1 MEKTEKTPVEQIKE
15 ILSTNISKFQKIPKT
30 PELFESND
38 YCYKVH
44 QKEVFLRV
52 LRILNESGLK

>member
-1 MEKTEKTPVEQIKE
+1 MEKNEKTPVEQIKD
-15 ILSTNISKFQKIPKT
+15 ILTISIIKFKNTPKT
-30 PELFESND
+30 PELFDTND
-38 YCYKVH
+38 YALKVH

>member
-1 MEKTEKTPVEQIKE
+1 MEKTDKTPVEQIKE
-15 ILSTNISKFQKIPKT
+15 ILANDIARFERIPKT
-30 PELFESND
+30 PKLFESND
-38 YCYKVH
+38 YALKVH